1 MPADRSAAAAVGLLL
16 AGAGL
21 LSSAECWGYDA
32 AGLRLAARLPRK
44 FSTAAGTCMASATI
58 MTLRDLDFGMD
69 FGMKISSSI
78 LA

>member
-1 MPADRSAAAAVGLLL
+1 MGLLL

-21 LSSAECWGYDA
+21 LSSSAECWGYDA

-58 MTLRDLDFGMD
+58 MTHQRDLDFGMD